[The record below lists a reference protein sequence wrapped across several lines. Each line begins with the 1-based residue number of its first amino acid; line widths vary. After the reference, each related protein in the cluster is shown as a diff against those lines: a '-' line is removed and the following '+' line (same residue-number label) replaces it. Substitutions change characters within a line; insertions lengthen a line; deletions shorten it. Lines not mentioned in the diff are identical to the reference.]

1 MALNSSSDS
10 PPGTDKKPSK
20 DAEKEMDDQKKNK
33 KDKSAKPDKQKNKDK
48 GSKKDKEKETKKGR
62 DTKEGEKSKK
72 KRQDDEDSAD
82 AVFHDIER
90 SDNDDDDDEEP
101 NTETAP
107 SHGASKK
114 PAAKG
119 QRAPRK
125 TKDNKK
131 ESKGRKT
138 DRKGKKKSDG
148 DAEDSEME
156 SFTASIK
163 CMSLKEVASMAE
175 GSTYQDQEIEDIEGS
190 MILLSFALGV
200 CLSLNQAA

>member
-1 MALNSSSDS
+1 
-10 PPGTDKKPSK
+10 
-20 DAEKEMDDQKKNK
+20 MDDQKKNK

-48 GSKKDKEKETKKGR
+48 GSKKDKEKETKKGK

-148 DAEDSEME
+148 DTEDSEME

>member
-48 GSKKDKEKETKKGR
+48 GSKKDKEKETKKGK

>member
-1 MALNSSSDS
+1 
-10 PPGTDKKPSK
+10 
-20 DAEKEMDDQKKNK
+20 MDDQKKNK

-48 GSKKDKEKETKKGR
+48 GSKKDKEKETKKGK

-90 SDNDDDDDEEP
+90 SDNDDDDDDEEP

>member
-1 MALNSSSDS
+1 
-10 PPGTDKKPSK
+10 
-20 DAEKEMDDQKKNK
+20 MDDQKKNK